1 MSYHKSL
8 FDLSTLQKLAES
20 SDLRK
25 DIDASMRAQLRG
37 GEPNIPRA
45 DIRVKD
51 KDTRS
56 EVEQKSTRNK
66 NLLAQTLRKHLAS
79 KGEQV
84 SHKAE
89 GRDTDQY
96 ARREEGRGVGQRRSE
111 SEHTKVSPNSY
122 SHQSSYSF
130 EKTSAVQPQNKR
142 RLRNMRADKST
153 AIQYKEIIA
162 SDPIVITTSLDDL
175 PMIPF
180 PDNAG
185 SEVEQELMTIQNTMD
200 SAPLL
205 DDTMEAVDDDPMEL
219 FIRACNA
226 LGVPADEEIAPLLVE
241 DLRRIAL
248 TLKYVHQR
256 PRPVEIAPYH
266 GYHIVPDYL
275 DSYADTPS
283 YPSMAAMIGYG
294 LSNLYSQLYPNFR
307 DEFYNVGDT
316 IAVQQIQSGQ
326 HFPSDTHY
334 AKVVADTVLTK
345 DNEKKASWESTHSPP
360 TSETSH
366 KDTQPPRT
374 VRRILVRK

>member
-25 DIDASMRAQLRG
+25 DIDASIRAQLRE
-37 GEPNIPRA
+37 GESNLRGVSL
-45 DIRVKD
+45 RVRD
-51 KDTRS
+51 KESQS
-56 EVEQKSTRNK
+56 EIEQKSKKNK
-66 NLLAQTLRKHLAS
+66 EVLAQTLRKHLAQR
-79 KGEQV
+79 GEEV
-84 SHKAE
+84 SHKTE
-89 GRDTDQY
+89 GRDLDQY
-96 ARREEGRGVGQRRSE
+96 ARREEGRGVGQSRSE

-122 SHQSSYSF
+122 THHSSYRF
-130 EKTSAVQPQNKR
+130 EKTSAVQPQNRR
-142 RLRNMRADKST
+142 RLRNMRADKET
-153 AIQYKEIIA
+153 ALQYRDIIA
-162 SDPIVITTSLDDL
+162 ADPVVITTSLDDL
-175 PMIPF
+175 PMMPF

-185 SEVEQELMTIQNTMD
+185 QEVEQELRTIQSTMKG
-200 SAPLL
+200 APLL
-205 DDTMEAVDDDPMEL
+205 DDTMEAVEDDPMEL
-219 FIRACNA
+219 FIRACDA
-226 LGVPADEEIAPLLVE
+226 LGVPVDEEIAPLLVE

-248 TLKYVHQR
+248 TLKYVHRR

-283 YPSMAAMIGYG
+283 YPSMAAVIGYG

-326 HFPSDTHY
+326 HFPSDTQY
-334 AKVVADTVLTK
+334 AKVVADTVLTEK
-345 DNEKKASWESTHSPP
+345 NEKKASWESTHSPP
-360 TSETSH
+360 TSEISH
-366 KDTQPPRT
+366 NDTQPPRT